1 MIIWS
6 LGQNLTKMHANDVG
20 ALLAPFQS
28 QDGEAAASAVLLLA
42 LCACSCAF
50 VRLSSYSSTVTTS

>member
-1 MIIWS
+1 
-6 LGQNLTKMHANDVG
+6 MHANDVG